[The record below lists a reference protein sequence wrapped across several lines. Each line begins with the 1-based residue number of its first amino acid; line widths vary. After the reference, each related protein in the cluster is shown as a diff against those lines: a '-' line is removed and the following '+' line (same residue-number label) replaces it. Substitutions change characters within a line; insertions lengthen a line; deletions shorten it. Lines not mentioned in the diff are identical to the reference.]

1 MRNKL
6 LYVILV
12 VAVCIGVQ
20 GFAAEVTNV
29 GLSYVNGSTVANIH
43 VDGTVRFTHQ
53 TEEAKDGKPFRVIVD
68 VLSATHELGAKNF
81 MRLPQCSIEKL
92 RTSQFST
99 SPEKI
104 VRLVFD
110 MSKETFYSIDSD
122 ERSISV
128 SFPDKSHQP
137 FTAWSSQSVVKAM
150 KAQKKEAPKLA
161 TVSDTPKMPAAE
173 KTPTKSAK
181 TAGAINQSIEK
192 DRQVSL
198 ASGTPK
204 VAQSTSKPAE
214 TKPVVTARKKRAKAP
229 YDARNTYGP
238 GYDPDL
244 LASNAPV
251 KEKPVAKTAVVLKDA
266 TSEAKP
272 EVKQNLP
279 APTKSNVAKVETK
292 KESVV
297 TSKPAALKS
306 KTAPAKT
313 EPKPSIKKTDTAAK
327 PPVMAKAT
335 TAQKSAP
342 AQTVKQVK
350 KPAAKK
356 TETTKVA
363 SKPAAKKTETAKV
376 ASKPKKKSKSATS
389 RFRRSA
395 ASKKTKGTLVAEFP
409 KRLVIKYKS
418 RSTRD
423 PFETLVND
431 SRVNNSVIERS
442 VPNVEGLKLVGV
454 IESLDGD
461 NRALFEDN
469 SGYGYIL
476 KSGDKVRKGYVL
488 RVESNRVYFQIF
500 EYGWSRTVA
509 LNLEEN

>member
-1 MRNKL
+1 MKNKL

-12 VAVCIGVQ
+12 VAVCVGVQ
-20 GFAAEVTNV
+20 SFAAEVTNV
-29 GLSYVNGSTVANIH
+29 ELSYANGSTIANIH
-43 VDGTVRFTHQ
+43 VDGTIRFTHQ

-81 MRLPQCSIEKL
+81 VRLPQCSIEKL

-110 MSKETFYSIDSD
+110 MHKETFYSINSD
-122 ERSISV
+122 KRTISV
-128 SFPDKSHQP
+128 TFPDKSHQP
-137 FTAWSSQSVVKAM
+137 FTAWSSRSVVKAM
-150 KAQKKEAPKLA
+150 KAEKKDAPKLA
-161 TVSDTPKMPAAE
+161 KVADAPKMPVAE
-173 KTPTKSAK
+173 KTPAA

-204 VAQSTSKPAE
+204 VAKSTSKSAE
-214 TKPVVTARKKRAKAP
+214 TKPAVTAEKQRAKVP
-229 YDARNTYGP
+229 YNSRNTYGP

-244 LASNAPV
+244 FASAASVQEKLA
-251 KEKPVAKTAVVLKDA
+251 AKASVVTKDA
-266 TSEAKP
+266 APKAKP
-272 EVKQNLP
+272 EV
-279 APTKSNVAKVETK
+279 TKVEPK
-292 KESVV
+292 KKPAV
-297 TSKPAALKS
+297 TSKPAAPKP

-313 EPKPSIKKTDTAAK
+313 EPKPSIKKSSPATKT
-327 PPVMAKAT
+327 PVMAKT
-335 TAQKSAP
+335 ESGTKTAP
-342 AQTVKQVK
+342 AQKPAPAKTMKQDK

-356 TETTKVA
+356 TETTTVA
-363 SKPAAKKTETAKV
+363 SKTAAKKTKTTTV
-376 ASKPKKKSKSATS
+376 ASKPKKESKSSTS

-395 ASKKTKGTLVAEFP
+395 ASKKAKGTLVAEFP
-409 KRLVIKYKS
+409 KRLVVKYKS

-431 SRVNNSVIERS
+431 TRVNNSVVERS

-454 IESLDGD
+454 IESSDGD

-509 LNLEEN
+509 LNLEDN